1 MRLLTLAAAV
11 ALAAVVLLACGGN
24 DAPAPA
30 PAEEPAVT
38 QAETA
43 ADIPDD
49 AVVSTTPRIYFIHTD
64 W

>member
-1 MRLLTLAAAV
+1 MRLSALAAAAA
-11 ALAAVVLLACGGN
+11 ALALVLLACGGN
-24 DAPAPA
+24 DAPARA

-38 QAETA
+38 QAESA

>member
-1 MRLLTLAAAV
+1 MRLSALAAAV
-11 ALAAVVLLACGGN
+11 ALAAVVLLACGGG
-24 DAPAPA
+24 DSAPAA
-30 PAEEPAVT
+30 PASEPTTAPT
-38 QAETA
+38 ETA